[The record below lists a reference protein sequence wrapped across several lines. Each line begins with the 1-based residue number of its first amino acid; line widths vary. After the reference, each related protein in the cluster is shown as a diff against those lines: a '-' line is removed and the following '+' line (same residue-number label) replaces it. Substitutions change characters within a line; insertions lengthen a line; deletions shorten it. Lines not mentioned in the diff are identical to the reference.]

1 MRTWNGYVRR
11 WNDSGGSW
19 RRCSGRSPPTPGRSR
34 SARRSKQPT
43 RAPGPEADRGG
54 PGAYF
59 AFRDDVFAG
68 LVGHQTEKQ
77 ITSEYKITAL
87 QAQVDRLTSQ
97 EFLDKERADRLTSQ
111 QSLDEERVEQRIK
124 PLLQREATLEQVTSE
139 LAKDPS
145 IQARY
150 GLPASGAIEP
160 PPLLSP
166 IEKPSAPIVAVPA
179 ESAKQA
185 KQAVIGHKK
194 AHRHHRKHARVIRKR
209 THRRPTIAA
218 GGYNAYWG
226 GPAGQQN

>member
-1 MRTWNGYVRR
+1 MPTVRLALLATVVA
-11 WNDSGGSW
+11 GGSIA
-19 RRCSGRSPPTPGRSR
+19 T
-34 SARRSKQPT
+34 
-43 RAPGPEADRGG
+43 
-54 PGAYF
+54 GAYF

-68 LVGHQTEKQ
+68 LVGRQTEKQ
-77 ITSEYKITAL
+77 ITSEDQITAL
-87 QAQVDRLTSQ
+87 RAQVDRLTSQ

-111 QSLDEERVEQRIK
+111 QSLDEERVDRVTSQQSLDKERVEQRIK
-124 PLLQREATLEQVTSE
+124 PLLQRQATLEQVTSE

-150 GLPASGAIEP
+150 GSPASGAIES

-166 IEKPSAPIVAVPA
+166 IEKPSAPIVAIPA

-194 AHRHHRKHARVIRKR
+194 AHRHHRKHARVVRKR

>member
-1 MRTWNGYVRR
+1 MSPSSPPVRR
-11 WNDSGGSW
+11 RIRRSPSRLGGRNRPPKRSRMPTVRLALLATVVAGGSIA
-19 RRCSGRSPPTPGRSR
+19 T
-34 SARRSKQPT
+34 
-43 RAPGPEADRGG
+43 
-54 PGAYF
+54 GAYF

-68 LVGHQTEKQ
+68 LVGRQTEKQ
-77 ITSEYKITAL
+77 ITSEDQITAL
-87 QAQVDRLTSQ
+87 RAQV
-97 EFLDKERADRLTSQ
+97 DRLTSQ

-124 PLLQREATLEQVTSE
+124 PLLQRQATLEQVTSE

-150 GLPASGAIEP
+150 GSPASGAIES

-166 IEKPSAPIVAVPA
+166 IEKPSAPIVAIPA

-194 AHRHHRKHARVIRKR
+194 AHRHHRKHARVVRKR

>member
-1 MRTWNGYVRR
+1 MPTVRLALLATVVA
-11 WNDSGGSW
+11 GGSIA
-19 RRCSGRSPPTPGRSR
+19 T
-34 SARRSKQPT
+34 
-43 RAPGPEADRGG
+43 
-54 PGAYF
+54 GAYF

-68 LVGHQTEKQ
+68 LVGRQTEKQ
-77 ITSEYKITAL
+77 ITSEDQITAL
-87 QAQVDRLTSQ
+87 RAQVDRLTSQ

-111 QSLDEERVEQRIK
+111 QSLDEERVDRVTSQQSLDKERVEQRIK
-124 PLLQREATLEQVTSE
+124 PLLQRQATLEQVTSE

-150 GLPASGAIEP
+150 GSPASGAIES

-166 IEKPSAPIVAVPA
+166 IEKPSAPIVAIPA

>member
-1 MRTWNGYVRR
+1 MPTVRLALLATVVA
-11 WNDSGGSW
+11 GGSIA
-19 RRCSGRSPPTPGRSR
+19 T
-34 SARRSKQPT
+34 
-43 RAPGPEADRGG
+43 
-54 PGAYF
+54 GAYF

-68 LVGHQTEKQ
+68 LVGRQTEKQ
-77 ITSEYKITAL
+77 ITSEDQITAL
-87 QAQVDRLTSQ
+87 RAQVDRLTSQ

-111 QSLDEERVEQRIK
+111 QSLDEERVDRVTSQQSLDKERVEQRIK
-124 PLLQREATLEQVTSE
+124 PLLQRQATLEQVTSE
-139 LAKDPS
+139 LAKDLS

-150 GLPASGAIEP
+150 GLPASGAIES

-166 IEKPSAPIVAVPA
+166 IEKPSAPIVAIPA

-194 AHRHHRKHARVIRKR
+194 AHRHHRKHARVVRKR
-209 THRRPTIAA
+209 THKRPTIAA